1 MWTSWPHS
9 FSVEAK
15 VSISQRFIFAWC
27 GRTKPA
33 YNLLI
38 PSGTVQANN
47 ASVFIVLAVFIYIAN
62 GQKREVSL
70 LTYKKTYQMSKIK
83 DVLMS
88 GLSDALTMMLFIS
101 DHLWSHFFVQV
112 FFKCFRNV
120 NVGSMVTGREKNTDQ
135 KTLSRSYPFH
145 SFIYPELRIKRK
157 QNHICSTNK
166 TH

>member
-15 VSISQRFIFAWC
+15 VSISHWFIFAWC

-33 YNLLI
+33 YNLI
-38 PSGTVQANN
+38 ISPGTVQANN

-120 NVGSMVTGREKNTDQ
+120 NVGSMVTGWKKKYRPKD
-135 KTLSRSYPFH
+135 PFQIVPI
-145 SFIYPELRIKRK
+145 SFIYLSRA
-157 QNHICSTNK
+157 QNKEK
-166 TH
+166 TKPYLFH